1 MFLYH
6 LANLKFKIYA
16 HMYFLRFLRYVEK
29 ISNGVKLAKI
39 RHCGKCRKNLEKT
52 VINRGSLNFAMI
64 SMPYREK
71 LLLLT
76 SKFKQIAL
84 GPYSRITIS
93 YSNYYAGPQVQIRDN
108 NYYSEP
114 QMQKNAN

>member
-1 MFLYH
+1 
-6 LANLKFKIYA
+6 
-16 HMYFLRFLRYVEK
+16 
-29 ISNGVKLAKI
+29 
-39 RHCGKCRKNLEKT
+39 
-52 VINRGSLNFAMI
+52 
-64 SMPYREK
+64 MPYREK

-93 YSNYYAGPQVQIRDN
+93 YSNYYAGPQVKIRDN
-108 NYYSEP
+108 NCYSEP